1 MTNASDPRP
10 LMAELAQLIY
20 TRFLTNS
27 AGGNMSCRVGDQVFI
42 TPRYLGSKHRWQLRP
57 EMVLVCDLD
66 GRVIEGDQ
74 ALISR
79 ESRMHFACL
88 RTFPEV
94 GAVLHAHPRYL
105 SVFAAAGKAVLPI
118 NDYTE
123 KYGITEVIPYYPS
136 HSSELAESVV
146 NNFMPRRAA
155 FAKNGLGIVLAWHGI
170 VVAARDLGDAYDTLE
185 RLEWCAHTMLMGRQL
200 GEGVSVNG
208 QWSDK

>member
-1 MTNASDPRP
+1 
-10 LMAELAQLIY
+10 
-20 TRFLTNS
+20 
-27 AGGNMSCRVGDQVFI
+27 MSCRVGEQVFI

-66 GRVIEGDQ
+66 GRVIEGDP

-88 RTFPEV
+88 RNFPEV

-105 SVFAAAGKAVLPI
+105 SVFAAAGKPVLAT

-123 KYGITEVIPYYPS
+123 KYGVTEVIPYYPS
-136 HSSELAESVV
+136 HSAELADAVV

-155 FAKNGLGIVLAWHGI
+155 FAKNGLGIVLAWHGV
-170 VVAARDLGDAYDTLE
+170 VVAARDLSDAYDTLE
-185 RLEWCAHTMLMGRQL
+185 RLEWCAHTMLMGRLL
-200 GEGVSVNG
+200 GEGVSVTG
-208 QWSDK
+208 